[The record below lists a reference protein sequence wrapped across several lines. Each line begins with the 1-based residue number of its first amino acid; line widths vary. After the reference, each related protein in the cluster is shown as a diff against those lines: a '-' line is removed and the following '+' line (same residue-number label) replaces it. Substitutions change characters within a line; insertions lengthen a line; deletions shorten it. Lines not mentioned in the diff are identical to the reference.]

1 MDLILS
7 IPAVLFAITIHEYA
21 HAYVAHRLGDPTAYF
36 AGRLTLNPIKHIDPI
51 GAIVFLLARFGWAKP
66 VPVDAAR
73 LGPKGMR
80 LVSLAGPMSNVIV
93 AIISGIIA
101 RFIPTQIQFFIP
113 LFWIIYLSFVLNIT
127 FAIFNLI
134 PIPPLDGSHIL
145 ETSLP
150 LRYRF
155 QYRRIAVYGPIILI
169 CIIIADRMFDIG
181 ILWGWIG
188 PIIRSLS
195 LILVGSSYL

>member
-7 IPAVLFAITIHEYA
+7 ILPVLFAITIHEYA
-21 HAYVAHRLGDPTAYF
+21 HGYVAYRLGDPTAYF

-51 GAIVFLLARFGWAKP
+51 GAIVFLLTRFGWAKP
-66 VPVDAAR
+66 VPIDAAR
-73 LGPKGMR
+73 LGPRGLR
-80 LVSLAGPMSNVIV
+80 LVSLAGPLSNVIV
-93 AIISGIIA
+93 GIVSGLIA
-101 RFIPTQIQFFIP
+101 RFIPTTISFFIP
-113 LFWIIYLSFVLNIT
+113 LFWILYLSFMLNIT

-155 QYRRIAVYGPIILI
+155 QYRRLSAYGPIVLILVI
-169 CIIIADRMFDIG
+169 VVDRMFNIG

-188 PIIRSLS
+188 PIIRILS
-195 LILVGSSYL
+195 SILIGRSFL

>member
-1 MDLILS
+1 MDIILS
-7 IPAVLFAITIHEYA
+7 LPSVLFAITIHEYA
-21 HAYVAHRLGDPTAYF
+21 HAYVATRLGDPTPYF

-51 GAIVFLLARFGWAKP
+51 GAVVFLLTRFGWAKP

-73 LGPKGMR
+73 LGPKGMK
-80 LVSLAGPMSNVIV
+80 LVSLAGPMSNLLAGI
-93 AIISGIIA
+93 ASGLLT
-101 RFIPTQIQFFIP
+101 RFVPHTRFFYT
-113 LFWIIYLSFVLNIT
+113 LFLILYLSFMLNIA

-150 LRYRF
+150 LRYRL
-155 QYRRIAVYGPIILI
+155 QYRRLAVYSPIILI
-169 CIIIADRMFDIG
+169 TIIIADRMFGIG

-188 PIIRSLS
+188 PIIRILS
-195 LILVGSSYL
+195 NLVVGTSYL